1 VDGET
6 HAYFDASLAVVS
18 NMPYRARTSDKN
30 VVEVDLKYNYEM
42 CLCEIQPCG
51 ASKIHVPR

>member
-30 VVEVDLKYNYEM
+30 VVEVDLKWVEVLKHIN
-42 CLCEIQPCG
+42 
-51 ASKIHVPR
+51 VV